1 MALPHGTTGSLSPA
15 FTSARRIG
23 SRSQASLCP
32 YTLRTIANRAE
43 DAFGLLRYSLGGDRP
58 SQTAHLALSD
68 ARIHGCA
75 VRRLVTQGWYFNVGS
90 IPAGT
95 GISKPPTYPTHVTQ
109 DANTRLQ

>member
-15 FTSARRIG
+15 FASARRIG

-43 DAFGLLRYSLGGDRP
+43 DAFGLLRYHLGGDRP
-58 SQTAHLALSD
+58 SQTAHQALSL
-68 ARIHGCA
+68 ARFHGVE
-75 VRRLVTQGWYFNVGS
+75 VRRLMAQGWYFNGGS
-90 IPAGT
+90 PLAGT
-95 GISKPPTYPTHVTQ
+95 RGSKPPTYPTHATQ